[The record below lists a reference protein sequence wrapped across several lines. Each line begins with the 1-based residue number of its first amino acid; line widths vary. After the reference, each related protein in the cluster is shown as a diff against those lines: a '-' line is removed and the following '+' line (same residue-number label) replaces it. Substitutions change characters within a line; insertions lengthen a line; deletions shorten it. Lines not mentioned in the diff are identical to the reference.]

1 MEYNVVID
9 TTISSEAMQTDLLFE
24 RGYNTTPIEVLVS
37 HSLLNERLNPVIFA
51 KAEDVSRFEQLEL
64 NIPIKTS
71 IDGLLNDETPFIY
84 VNAFCPFV
92 LESDYEFLISR
103 FDETKEP
110 VTMNLPIVI
119 EDEDDLLFVFG
130 VFDGATLEGTGD
142 TVVERIAQAL
152 NDDVDVEAYELDETQ
167 YPLLTDYVQLTEFF
181 NLLKQQINEYH
192 IMNGVRI
199 KDMYHTYIDAT
210 VHIAEGV
217 IIEPNVSLKGI
228 TSIGARSHIG
238 SSSEIIDSDILED
251 VVILNSYIA
260 EAKVGHRTKI
270 GPYAQLRPK
279 AQLGNDVKVGNFV
292 EIKKAELHDGSKVS
306 HLSYIGDAEIGER
319 TNVGCGAITVNYDG
333 ENKFKTIVGKDAFIG
348 CNSNL
353 VAPVT
358 IGDDSFI
365 AAGSTI
371 TDEVPNE
378 SLAIARSRQT
388 TKQGYYK
395 NKK

>member
-1 MEYNVVID
+1 M
-9 TTISSEAMQTDLLFE
+9 
-24 RGYNTTPIEVLVS
+24 
-37 HSLLNERLNPVIFA
+37 
-51 KAEDVSRFEQLEL
+51 
-64 NIPIKTS
+64 
-71 IDGLLNDETPFIY
+71 
-84 VNAFCPFV
+84 
-92 LESDYEFLISR
+92 
-103 FDETKEP
+103 
-110 VTMNLPIVI
+110 
-119 EDEDDLLFVFG
+119 
-130 VFDGATLEGTGD
+130 
-142 TVVERIAQAL
+142 
-152 NDDVDVEAYELDETQ
+152 
-167 YPLLTDYVQLTEFF
+167 
-181 NLLKQQINEYH
+181 
-192 IMNGVRI
+192 
-199 KDMYHTYIDAT
+199 
-210 VHIAEGV
+210 
-217 IIEPNVSLKGI
+217 
-228 TSIGARSHIG
+228 
-238 SSSEIIDSDILED
+238 
-251 VVILNSYIA
+251 NSYIA

>member
-9 TTISSEAMQTDLLFE
+9 TTIFSEAMQTGLLFE
-24 RGYNTTPIEVLVS
+24 KGYNTTPIEVLVS

-119 EDEDDLLFVFG
+119 EDEDDLLFAFG

-152 NDDVDVEAYELDETQ
+152 NDDVDVEAYELDDAQ

-181 NLLKQQINEYH
+181 DLLKLQINEYH

-199 KDMYHTYIDAT
+199 KDMHHTYIDAT
-210 VHIAEGV
+210 VQIGEGV
-217 IIEPNVSLKGI
+217 TIEPNVSLKGM
-228 TSIGARSHIG
+228 TSIGSRSHIG

-251 VVILNSYIA
+251 VIILNSYIA
-260 EAKVGHRTKI
+260 EAKVGHRAKI

-333 ENKFKTIVGKDAFIG
+333 VNKFKTMVGKDAFIG